1 MDISC
6 FETRGCKVCGEGNGR
21 GKGNGRNGE
30 MPLQRWRKEEEEE
43 EEGRNYGDGI
53 VEMNTFT
60 PCL

>member
-1 MDISC
+1 
-6 FETRGCKVCGEGNGR
+6 
-21 GKGNGRNGE
+21 
-30 MPLQRWRKEEEEE
+30 MPLQRWRKEEE